1 MFAQRVPQR
10 DLSMGGRAACPSV
23 MREGRNFR
31 NGPLTVI
38 EAGFELLPISRG
50 FSGANDL
57 DCGRAS

>member
-1 MFAQRVPQR
+1 MPNEFLKEIAAWADEPRVHQ
-10 DLSMGGRAACPSV
+10 LCVKVAISV
-23 MREGRNFR
+23 M
-31 NGPLTVI
+31 GPLTVI